1 VVNRV
6 AWYPKRQ
13 PLAHTAY
20 VEGSHQRGSLLR
32 SPANLGLKTETP
44 MEALKCRSSDF
55 DDMDRG
61 IPHQRPVR
69 KHPQIIIEAAGK
81 RGASRGL
88 TILV

>member
-1 VVNRV
+1 
-6 AWYPKRQ
+6 
-13 PLAHTAY
+13 
-20 VEGSHQRGSLLR
+20 
-32 SPANLGLKTETP
+32 

-69 KHPQIIIEAAGK
+69 KNPQIIIEAAGK